1 MSGGV
6 KVLARRFDQPAG
18 PMFPVR
24 PLPPLAAFV
33 AVLGA
38 ASAHGQEPAGPGIAQ
53 EPDLRDL
60 SLEDLMDIE
69 VTVASR
75 HGEKLLDVPAAV
87 YVLTGD
93 ELRRQGVT
101 SVQEA
106 LRMVP
111 GFHVARWRTQGWDVA
126 SRGFTGGLSELNQ
139 SFMNQLLLM
148 VDGVS
153 LYSPVMAGIWWPL
166 LDIPIADIERI
177 EIIRGPAGTLWGTN
191 AMNGVVNVI
200 TKHARDTQGTLL
212 DATVRTDMGS
222 GDLHYGGKL
231 GESSWFRAWMSSTY
245 QAGMR
250 GDRDGDWTMNSVGWR
265 SDWDV
270 DERSRARIL
279 GTFYVGEFGPTYEE
293 EDDQPKLGGFLS
305 ALYETGDGDDL
316 QRLQA
321 SFWLDHQTLPDNF
334 TSDFKQDVQTLDL
347 EWTRRQSIGDGD
359 SLSLGLG
366 GRVVQAD
373 LGSENGYIDFDPE
386 FQRIWSVRAFGQGEF
401 AFESLDSKLV
411 AGLQVEESDI
421 DDLQLQ
427 PNVRWLWHAAEET
440 SVWASV
446 ARAVRTPSIEERD
459 IVQRFDPG
467 DVPFFVG
474 NPNFQDETL
483 LAYELGVRT
492 SLTEHVT
499 VDLTAFYNDYDNLQ
513 TFEEPPGEILTYG
526 NEGRANARGI
536 EAAID
541 FDLTERWRIRSSY
554 TYFLMDFEASETSLE
569 VDSIDARDDLIPENH
584 ASLRS
589 YYDLGDKWELDG
601 AIYYVDHLAYFDVG
615 SYVRVD
621 ARLGWTPFEG
631 TQLSIGGTN
640 LTDPEHPEAGPPEVE
655 RAIYISLRT
664 SF

>member
-1 MSGGV
+1 MV
-6 KVLARRFDQPAG
+6 PTRLFPPFAALALCVQGSLAVAQAPAS
-18 PMFPVR
+18 PD
-24 PLPPLAAFV
+24 
-33 AVLGA
+33 
-38 ASAHGQEPAGPGIAQ
+38 PAQG
-53 EPDLRDL
+53 PDLAEL
-60 SLEDLMDIE
+60 SLEDLMEIE
-69 VTVASR
+69 VSVASR

-166 LDIPIADIERI
+166 LDIPIADIDRI

-200 TKHARDTQGTLL
+200 TKHARDTQGTQL
-212 DATVRTDMGS
+212 DATVRTDMAS

-245 QAGMR
+245 QAGIR

-265 SDWDV
+265 SDWDI
-270 DERSRARIL
+270 DGTSRARVL
-279 GTFYVGEFGPTYEE
+279 GTFYAGEFGVSSDGD
-293 EDDQPKLGGFLS
+293 DDQPKVGGFLS
-305 ALYETGDGDDL
+305 GLYETGSGDDL

-321 SFWLDHQTLPDNF
+321 SLWLDHQKLPDQF
-334 TSDFKQDVQTLDL
+334 TSDFEQDVQTLDL
-347 EWTRRQSIGDGD
+347 EWTRRQALGTGD
-359 SLSLGLG
+359 SLTLGLG

-373 LGSENGYIDFDPE
+373 LGSDNGYIDFDPE

-401 AFESLDSKLV
+401 EFESLDSKLV
-411 AGLQVEESDI
+411 LGLQVEENDV
-421 DDLQLQ
+421 DDLQVQ
-427 PNVRWLWHAAEET
+427 PNVRWLWRAAKET

-474 NPNFQDETL
+474 NSDYDAETL
-483 LAYELGVRT
+483 LAYEVGART
-492 SLTEHVT
+492 KVSERVS

-513 TFEEPPGEILTYG
+513 TFEEPPGQTLTYG
-526 NEGRANARGI
+526 NEGRAMARGF
-536 EAAID
+536 EAAVD
-541 FDLTERWRIRSSY
+541 FDLTDRWRMRGTY
-554 TYFLMDFEASETSLE
+554 TYFMMDFEASSSSLL
-569 VDSIDARDDLIPENH
+569 VDAIDARDGLIPENH

-601 AIYYVDHLAYFDVG
+601 AIYYVDHLSYFDVD

-631 TQLSIGGTN
+631 TQFSIGVQN
-640 LTDPEHPEAGPPEVE
+640 ATDPEHPEAGSVEVE
-655 RAIYISLRT
+655 RVLYISLRT